1 MIDNLQGTFLS
12 NFYETNIEWYDRT
25 YRNAES
31 IFQAMKSGDPSV
43 HLKFTNLTGREAKAL
58 GKQIKMR
65 EEWNDI
71 KLLVMKDILIK
82 KFSNPELAI
91 LLANTGEQEIIE
103 GNTWNDTYWGV
114 CNGIGSNHLGKIL
127 MEIRSSYPLKA
138 RG

>member
-12 NFYETNIEWYDRT
+12 NFYETNIEWRGKT

-31 IFQAMKSGDPSV
+31 VFQASKSGDPLV
-43 HLKFTNLTGREAKAL
+43 HNKFLNLSGREAKAL
-58 GKQIKMR
+58 GKRIKMR

-71 KLLVMKDILIK
+71 KLRVMKDILIK

>member
-1 MIDNLQGTFLS
+1 MITNLQGTFLS
-12 NFYETNIEWYDRT
+12 NFYEVNIEWHDRT
-25 YRNAES
+25 YRNAEA
-31 IFQAMKSGDPSV
+31 IFQAMKSNDPSV

-58 GKQIKMR
+58 GKRIKMR

-71 KLLVMKDILIK
+71 KLRVMKDILTK
-82 KFSNPELAI
+82 KFSNPALA
-91 LLANTGEQEIIE
+91 LMLWHTGEQEIIE

-114 CNGIGSNHLGKIL
+114 SNGIGSNHLGKIL

>member
-1 MIDNLQGTFLS
+1 MITNLQGTFLS
-12 NFYETNIEWYDRT
+12 NFYETNIEWHDRT
-25 YRNAES
+25 YRNAEA

-58 GKQIKMR
+58 GKRIKMR

-71 KLLVMKDILIK
+71 KLRVMKDILIK